1 MNIYKISLIMKPLLI
16 CFLFILLSCNYN
28 KIIPNYSLESSI
40 INEKVYL
47 EFIGD
52 NFFIDNFSNQPN
64 HIEIKCINKVNNK
77 ILKNLPIR
85 ASWTHQNKHKR
96 LVSNNDGIANFQLC
110 SLWTNKKN
118 QVLRVS
124 VDTDYPLFNKQN
136 ETDSI
141 SYFIET
147 NVKTNN
153 PKFFLEASIKNFG
166 KTFNNKEIIKEI
178 KSYFSDEFFV
188 EFTTYKA
195 QSDFIL
201 TLNVDTFERKIR
213 SNPNFPYIIYTRSNI
228 SLNMNNVNEKI
239 FYIDLPEIK
248 AGDYDKKN
256 NAGKKALNFLANYI
270 KNNKILEAKI

>member
-1 MNIYKISLIMKPLLI
+1 MKPLLI

-28 KIIPNYSLESSI
+28 KIIPNYSLENSI

-52 NFFIDNFSNQPN
+52 NFVIDNFSNQPN

-85 ASWTHQNKHKR
+85 ASWTHQSKHKR

-124 VDTDYPLFNKQN
+124 VDTDHSLSKENNQS
-136 ETDSI
+136 DSVN
-141 SYFIET
+141 YFIET

-153 PKFFLEASIKNFG
+153 PIFFLDASIKNFG
-166 KTFNNKEIIKEI
+166 KIFNSKEIIKEI

-213 SNPNFPYIIYTRSNI
+213 SNPNLPYIIYTRSNI
-228 SLNMNNVNEKI
+228 SLNMNNINEKI

-256 NAGKKALNFLANYI
+256 NAGKKAINALANYI

>member
-1 MNIYKISLIMKPLLI
+1 MKLLLI
-16 CFLFILLSCNYN
+16 SFLFILLSCNYN
-28 KIIPNYSLESSI
+28 KIIPNYALESSI

-77 ILKNLPIR
+77 ILKNLPLR
-85 ASWTHQNKHKR
+85 ASWTHQSKHKR

-136 ETDSI
+136 QTDSI

-153 PKFFLEASIKNFG
+153 PIFFLEASIKNFS

-213 SNPNFPYIIYTRSNI
+213 SNPNLPYIIYTRSSI

-256 NAGKKALNFLANYI
+256 NAGKKAINALANYI